1 LGVTGFPV
9 APFHFDSEHIAWRWK
24 RNAKG
29 GHDMDKETYQK
40 KLQAQL
46 DQWKAEIDK
55 LQAKSSEAS
64 ADMQAKYQEQI
75 KELREKRSEM
85 EAEYD
90 KIQAASAEAW
100 KDFKTG
106 ADQAWENMSNAMKS
120 AWSRFS

>member
-1 LGVTGFPV
+1 
-9 APFHFDSEHIAWRWK
+9 
-24 RNAKG
+24 
-29 GHDMDKETYQK
+29 MDKETYQK

-55 LQAKSSEAS
+55 LQAQSREAS
-64 ADMQAKYQEQI
+64 ADMQAKYHEQI
-75 KELREKRSEM
+75 KDLREKRTEM

-120 AWSRFS
+120 AWSRFG